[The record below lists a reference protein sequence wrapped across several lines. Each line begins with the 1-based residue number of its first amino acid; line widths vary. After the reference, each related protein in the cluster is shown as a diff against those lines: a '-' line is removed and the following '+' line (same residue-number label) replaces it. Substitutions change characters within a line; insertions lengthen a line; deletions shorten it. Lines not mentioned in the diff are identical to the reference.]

1 MNFDNFSKPPSPGE
15 EGYDFLRELPS
26 NYTVSGAAT
35 PLMRDTEGI
44 LGERRP
50 RSISPV
56 DSRRTYSASSRGSH
70 QHVHTASLK

>member
-15 EGYDFLRELPS
+15 QGYDFLRELPS
-26 NYTVSGAAT
+26 NYTVSEEPT
-35 PLMRDTEGI
+35 PLIRDNEAI
-44 LGERRP
+44 VGERRP

-70 QHVHTASLK
+70 

>member
-1 MNFDNFSKPPSPGE
+1 MNFDNFSKPSRSPCSPGE
-15 EGYDFLRELPS
+15 QGYDFLRELPS
-26 NYTVSGAAT
+26 NYTYTPSEEPT
-35 PLMRDTEGI
+35 PLMKDNQGI

-70 QHVHTASLK
+70 